1 MQATGLL
8 RSIGLFGLAVSLF
21 GAAPMRADAR
31 PAPVP
36 EPFLQAPIWAYN
48 NWSAYDE
55 LSDTVPLTET
65 LAMRELDEI
74 LRLRK
79 AGVRIDYYV
88 MDAFWYD
95 PESGY
100 RRWRAADWPQG

>member
-1 MQATGLL
+1 MHAE
-8 RSIGLFGLAVSLF
+8 
-21 GAAPMRADAR
+21 AR
-31 PAPVP
+31 PNPLP
-36 EPFLQAPIWAYN
+36 EPFLQGPIWAYN

-55 LSDTVPLTET
+55 LSDTVPLTES

-79 AGVRIDYYV
+79 AGVRVDYYV

-95 PESGY
+95 PELPESIEAN
-100 RRWRAADWPQG
+100 RAMSKFLVEHLK